1 MLNKFKNPYFIL
13 GLISTIFLAANI
25 DFNTLTSW
33 QLLLN
38 AILGILNN
46 PVAIVAV
53 IGAVLGLV
61 NDNSTPGFGDAKD
74 DTKRL
79 DE

>member
-33 QLLLN
+33 QLLFD
-38 AILGILNN
+38 AIMSIVSN

-53 IGAVLGLV
+53 IGAILGLV
-61 NDNSTPGFGDAKD
+61 NDNATPGFGDAKKD
-74 DTKRL
+74 NKRL

>member
-1 MLNKFKNPYFIL
+1 MKDKFKNPYFIL

-33 QLLLN
+33 QLLLD
-38 AILGILNN
+38 AIMSIVSN
-46 PVAIVAV
+46 PVAIIAV
-53 IGAVLGLV
+53 IGAILGLV